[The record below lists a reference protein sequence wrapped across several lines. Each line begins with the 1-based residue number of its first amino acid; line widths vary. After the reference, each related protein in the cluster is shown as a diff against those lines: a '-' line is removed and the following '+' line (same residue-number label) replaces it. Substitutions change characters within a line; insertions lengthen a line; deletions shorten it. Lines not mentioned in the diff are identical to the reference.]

1 MEIQTL
7 LCEVFNVSK
16 ENLFITIS
24 NVSFNEYLS
33 KIQQYVIDKYRGTG
47 LESMSWHGNSD
58 VLFASWSFLFYS
70 RIMNKKLPEIIL
82 TDNFTNCKY
91 AIVPV
96 KFHITPTLISDTT
109 LFVKFLNKSN
119 VETYL
124 ADAINGKMMNLFHK
138 IPNLS
143 EHIMTY
149 IDSFPNYTDIAE
161 TKWDI
166 EKIFNTDDINSPFF
180 IPQNNSHNPL
190 SKSKR
195 ISYKLSK
202 SKRISYPT
210 YFVVISYAINGDSI
224 GTHMK
229 NGTDI
234 EEIFEVFPKFYDA
247 LLLLGTDYGF
257 LHNDLHLD
265 NILYDKKTKN
275 LVCIDYGRCH
285 FQEFPEDYNKD
296 TMITSEL
303 HKANFMTFN
312 DSYSFI
318 MNKINKSLNSSCK
331 INSKY
336 IMCVMDMITLCGN
349 MYIVYLTHTTEFKS
363 EIGKFVKFSYISKTH
378 LHERIIS
385 ITIYDHTKI
394 YKEYLDFRQKR
405 PQLPKHLQIITEG
418 LFYFA
423 LFLSNYY
430 QVKVDDLKNIELNN
444 NHVFYSSFQYILNA
458 NYYDK
463 LIKFFKDTINFL
475 LTKPSF
481 VATSYFLQ
489 KFKISSRK
497 RTRQSGGLLKT
508 SWIIPKTTSTG
519 SLKKLQKQYRNRDSR

>member
-1 MEIQTL
+1 MQAL
-7 LCEVFNVSK
+7 LCEVLGVSK
-16 ENLFITIS
+16 EDLFTTIS
-24 NVSFNEYLS
+24 NVSFKDYLTYIHEYLM
-33 KIQQYVIDKYRGTG
+33 KKYGGTG
-47 LESMSWHGNSD
+47 LESMSWHGNPHT
-58 VLFASWSFLFYS
+58 VFASWSFLFYS
-70 RIMNKKLPEIIL
+70 RIMNKKLPEIIF

-96 KFHITPTLISDTT
+96 KFHITPTLISDTN
-109 LFVKFLNKSN
+109 LFVKFLNKYN

-149 IDSFPNYTDIAE
+149 IDSFPNYTDVSE

-166 EKIFNTDDINSPFF
+166 EKIFNTDDIESPFF
-180 IPQNNSHNPL
+180 IPQNNSYTPL
-190 SKSKR
+190 SKSER
-195 ISYKLSK
+195 IL
-202 SKRISYPT
+202 YPE
-210 YFVVISYAINGDSI
+210 YFVVISYAINGYSI

-285 FQEFPEDYNKD
+285 FQEFPEDYNKE

-303 HKANFMTFN
+303 HKTNFITFN

-363 EIGKFVKFSYISKTH
+363 EIDKFVKFAYISKTH
-378 LHERIIS
+378 LHERNIS
-385 ITIYDHTKI
+385 ITIYDHKKI

-430 QVKVDDLKNIELNN
+430 KVKVDDLKNIELNN
-444 NHVFYSSFQYILNA
+444 NHVFYSSFQYILNVA
-458 NYYDK
+458 YYDE
-463 LIKFFKDTINFL
+463 LINFFKDTIKKL
-475 LTKPSF
+475 LTNQSF
-481 VATSYFLQ
+481 VITSYFLQ